1 MILMVGLG
9 IAQPHTPANLI
20 MNARQSGAC
29 LFLSRYLI
37 IFQGSNYDL
46 GIPMAILM
54 LPSDKRHQARYKDFT
69 QHGFMQLTGSHG
81 INVDLRLGGFFL
93 PEALGERYGHPLG
106 GHQEI

>member
-46 GIPMAILM
+46 GIPMAI
-54 LPSDKRHQARYKDFT
+54 KRCREYRWMMMKID
-69 QHGFMQLTGSHG
+69 
-81 INVDLRLGGFFL
+81 
-93 PEALGERYGHPLG
+93 EE
-106 GHQEI
+106 